1 MPLAQPESEAIIL
14 VYHSMQCVKAVA
26 KVDIEN
32 DLFIKTSRTA
42 ALSHRKS
49 GSTGTS
55 RNNFLAYRHSV
66 HGSL

>member
-1 MPLAQPESEAIIL
+1 VPLAQQESEAIIL
-14 VYHSMQCVKAVA
+14 VYHSMRCVKSVA
-26 KVDIEN
+26 KMGIEK

-55 RNNFLAYRHSV
+55 RNSFLAYRLSV
-66 HGSL
+66 LSSL

>member
-1 MPLAQPESEAIIL
+1 VPLAEKESEAFIL
-14 VYHSMQCVKAVA
+14 VYHSMLCIQAVA
-26 KVDIEN
+26 KVVIAN

-55 RNNFLAYRHSV
+55 RNNFLAYRLSA
-66 HGSL
+66 HGSM